1 MVNQYIGPIRMEPIL
16 EAAHAK
22 TGWRNH
28 PSWPTIVNYLGK
40 VGIDEAYI
48 QENETYIREC
58 LDQYSLHSVGNIYN
72 ADTGST
78 PNHSPLLSPQQWPA
92 TPPDSGR
99 TLNRY
104 KNLDDNRL
112 AASSPHS
119 NGQRFTQL
127 KPFAEIDKTE
137 LSKSLPYKKT
147 LARPA
152 PLPKTSGDSIKVSRP
167 FPTP

>member
-1 MVNQYIGPIRMEPIL
+1 MVNQYIGPVHMEFIL
-16 EAAHAK
+16 EAAHAM

-28 PSWPTIVNYLGK
+28 PSWPAIVNHLAK
-40 VGIDEAYI
+40 VGINEAYI

-58 LDQYSLHSVGNIYN
+58 LDQYSLRSVGNIHN

-78 PNHSPLLSPQQWPA
+78 PRHSPLLPPQQWPA

-99 TLNRY
+99 ILNRY
-104 KNLDDNRL
+104 KNLDDNRS

-127 KPFAEIDKTE
+127 KSFSEIDKTE
-137 LSKSLPYKKT
+137 LSKSLP
-147 LARPA
+147 L
-152 PLPKTSGDSIKVSRP
+152 KVSRP

>member
-1 MVNQYIGPIRMEPIL
+1 MVNQYIGPVHMEPLL
-16 EAAHAK
+16 EAAHAM
-22 TGWRNH
+22 TGWGNH
-28 PSWPTIVNYLGK
+28 PSWPAIINYLGK
-40 VGIDEAYI
+40 VGINETYI

-58 LDQYSLHSVGNIYN
+58 LDQYSLHSVGNIHN

-78 PNHSPLLSPQQWPA
+78 PRHSPLLPLQQWPA

-99 TLNRY
+99 ILNSY
-104 KNLDDNRL
+104 KNHDDSRS

-127 KPFAEIDKTE
+127 KSFSEIDKTE
-137 LSKSLPYKKT
+137 LSKSLPYKKI
-147 LARPA
+147 LLRPA
-152 PLPKTSGDSIKVSRP
+152 PLPKAGGDSLKVSRP

>member
-1 MVNQYIGPIRMEPIL
+1 MEPVL
-16 EAAHAK
+16 EAAHAM
-22 TGWRNH
+22 TGWGNH
-28 PSWPTIVNYLGK
+28 PSWPAIVNYLGK
-40 VGIDEAYI
+40 MGINETYI

-58 LDQYSLHSVGNIYN
+58 LDQYSVGNIYN

-78 PNHSPLLSPQQWPA
+78 PRHSPLLPPQQWPA

-99 TLNRY
+99 ILNRY
-104 KNLDDNRL
+104 KNLDDSRS

-127 KPFAEIDKTE
+127 KSFSEIDKTE
-137 LSKSLPYKKT
+137 PSKSLPYKKA
-147 LARPA
+147 LLRPA
-152 PLPKTSGDSIKVSRP
+152 SLPKAGGDSLKVSRP